1 MRELGALCQENAGE
15 ADPTGS
21 GPLDG
26 LTFAVKDVFDV
37 AGQRT
42 GFGQP
47 TWLATHLPAEA
58 TAPAVGRLLAA
69 GACMIGRAICD
80 ELTYSLDG
88 ENVHYGTP
96 LNPACPER
104 IPGGSSSGSASAVA
118 GGLCEFSLGTDCA
131 GSVRI
136 PASFCGL
143 YGMRPTRGR
152 VPLKGAAPFA
162 RSFDTAGWLTRD
174 ADVLELV
181 GHTLI
186 DERSMDAP
194 GNSRLLGE
202 RPARPHGLIAQDA
215 LWRRRSA
222 RHRRAAACGGA
233 GIGPARR
240 HRGSADRGGGSGA
253 LGRVL
258 SRHPGVRDLAEPRRL
273 GDRAQARTGPWD
285 PRAHRVGG
293 HRHRGGRI
301 GGAQISRE
309 RRRATRRAARPGRRG
324 DPPHCPGPGATPRP
338 WSRRPRRPAP
348 PGDLAA
354 LRRRPRRT
362 APGDASACDAR
373 GLPLGP
379 IADRTSW
386 LRPAAAARPVPGLIP

>member
-1 MRELGALCQENAGE
+1 MRELGALCQENAGK

-47 TWLATHLPAEA
+47 TWLATHAPAKT

-69 GACMIGRAICD
+69 GARMIGRAICD

-136 PASFCGL
+136 PASYCGL
-143 YGMRPTRGR
+143 YGMRPTHGR
-152 VPLKGAAPFA
+152 VPLEGAAPFA
-162 RSFDTAGWLTRD
+162 RSFDTAGWLARD

-181 GHTLI
+181 GRTLL
-186 DERSMDAP
+186 DERP
-194 GNSRLLGE
+194 TGE
-202 RPARPHGLIAQDA
+202 GSLARPRGLIAQDA
-215 LWRRRSA
+215 FAVAGPLT
-222 RHRRAAACGGA
+222 AAALE
-233 GIGPARR
+233 PA
-240 HRGSADRGGGSGA
+240 
-253 LGRVL
+253 V
-258 SRHPGVRDLAEPRRL
+258 
-273 GDRAQARTGPWD
+273 Q
-285 PRAHRVGG
+285 
-293 HRHRGGRI
+293 
-301 GGAQISRE
+301 
-309 RRRATRRAARPGRRG
+309 
-324 DPPHCPGPGATPRP
+324 
-338 WSRRPRRPAP
+338 
-348 PGDLAA
+348 
-354 LRRRPRRT
+354 
-362 APGDASACDAR
+362 
-373 GLPLGP
+373 
-379 IADRTSW
+379 
-386 LRPAAAARPVPGLIP
+386 